1 MENIFIKII
10 NEVLKNLIPM
20 IFTFFIGYTLAYKK
34 TLKAVTEIQK
44 IIAKKE
50 IICIFNKYKK
60 IKKIPLEEK
69 LDLNNLY
76 SAYKLLKGNGQVDTI
91 IEHVK
96 NWKEKNIT

>member
-1 MENIFIKII
+1 MENIFIKVI
-10 NEVLKNLIPM
+10 NEVLKNLIPA

-34 TLKAVTEIQK
+34 TLKAVIEIQK

-50 IICIFNKYKK
+50 IIYIFNKYKK

-76 SAYKLLKGNGQVDTI
+76 SAYKLLKGNGQADTI
-91 IEHVK
+91 IEHIK
-96 NWKEKNIT
+96 NWKEKDIT

>member
-44 IIAKKE
+44 IIAKKKLYAFL
-50 IICIFNKYKK
+50 IS
-60 IKKIPLEEK
+60 IKK
-69 LDLNNLY
+69 
-76 SAYKLLKGNGQVDTI
+76 LK
-91 IEHVK
+91 K
-96 NWKEKNIT
+96 YL